1 MPCVMREK
9 SCPRQAR
16 ACQYLIITTDRFEIG
31 RRKGRTQGTFTWLRV
46 DLSSLWKIS
55 EFSVTVRSVRSFVR
69 ARNCRPN
76 NRHSSSASAS
86 LGAPRYF
93 TSQSSRR
100 YFFRLNR
107 RKILFPRSALLHLW
121 TDHRP
126 RVDRVAELAS
136 HVVVVV
142 IFVVQEERG
151 WVRPSGPCLLCNFF
165 LYVVAKRTAAR
176 RRVVCRAS
184 IERSTAGGKTGCG
197 RSWPAEKRAETR
209 GGGGAS
215 GSLAA
220 GCWPGP

>member
-142 IFVVQEERG
+142 VIFVVQEERG

-165 LYVVAKRTAAR
+165 YTWLRSERQRVVVSCAVRASNARQQEAKRDAA
-176 RRVVCRAS
+176 
-184 IERSTAGGKTGCG
+184 
-197 RSWPAEKRAETR
+197 
-209 GGGGAS
+209 
-215 GSLAA
+215 AA
-220 GCWPGP
+220 GQRKRGRKREVVEGRRAA